1 MKLIAKGKVRDIY
14 DLDDK
19 RLLLVTSDRISAF
32 DFILKSNIPDKGKF
46 LNKIALFWFDFTKDI
61 IDNHLVEVDKA
72 TQDIID
78 ANPNFDGRCMVVRKL
93 KILPYEF
100 IVRDYITGSLW
111 KAYKNGDMSGDA
123 KLLPAGL
130 KESQKLD
137 ELMFCITTKAES
149 GHDEPTTS
157 DEAAKDIGYDLISK
171 VRDTSLKMF
180 EKCSKYAEEKGILIA
195 DTKFEFGQDEDGKL
209 YIADEIFTP
218 DSSRF
223 WDKSKYKVGETQD
236 SLDKQ
241 IVRNWLIDNN
251 LDNSAALLSDEII
264 EKLRTQY
271 SNLYDI
277 LCK

>member
-19 RLLLVTSDRISAF
+19 RLLIVTSDRISAF
-32 DFILKSNIPDKGKF
+32 DYVLKSNIPDKGKF

-61 IDNHLVEVDKA
+61 IDNHLLEVDKTA
-72 TQDIID
+72 QDIID
-78 ANPNFDGRCMVVRKL
+78 ANPDFDERYMVVRKL

-123 KLLPAGL
+123 KRLPAGL
-130 KESQKLD
+130 KESQKLP
-137 ELMFCITTKAES
+137 ELMFCLTTKAES
-149 GHDEPTTS
+149 GHDEPITF
-157 DEAAKDIGYDLISK
+157 DEVAQDIGYDLIAK
-171 VRDTSLKMF
+171 VKEASLKMF
-180 EKCSKYAEEKGILIA
+180 EKCSKYAQEKGILLA

-209 YIADEIFTP
+209 YIADEMFTP

-223 WDKSKYKVGETQD
+223 WDKSKYKVGEMQD

-241 IVRNWLIDNN
+241 IVRNWLIDNK

-264 EKLRTQY
+264 EKLRSQY
-271 SNLYDI
+271 LNLYNI
-277 LCK
+277 LCR